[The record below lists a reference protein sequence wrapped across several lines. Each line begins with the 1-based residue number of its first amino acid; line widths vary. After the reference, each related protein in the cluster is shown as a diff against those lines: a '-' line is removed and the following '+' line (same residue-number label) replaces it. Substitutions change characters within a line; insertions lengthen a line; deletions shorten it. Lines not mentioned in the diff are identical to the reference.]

1 MQITQNARKAMEEF
15 KENQEKFTERVKEN
29 IRRQAT
35 IIQGEITEE

>member
-15 KENQEKFTERVKEN
+15 KENQEKFTDRVKEN